1 MGGGSIFPDIPG
13 WIIYK
18 VGPHTPVLEQNARML
33 SSLVLKDPWACNEV
47 WGYDRRYLGMADR
60 PVLVR
65 RLLSR

>member
-18 VGPHTPVLEQNARML
+18 VRPHTPVLEQNDRML
-33 SSLVLKDPWACNEV
+33 SSLGLKDPWASNEV
-47 WGYDRRYLGMADR
+47 WRYDRRYLGMADR